1 MKKLIIANWKMN
13 GSLRLLD
20 EIAAATQGQ
29 FFANAEAVVCTPA
42 PYLHALGQHKSF
54 TPKTG
59 AQNCASTANGAHT
72 GEISAAMLAEFG
84 VSYCLIG
91 HSERRQSQSET
102 NAMIGGK
109 LQQLKD
115 HSIIPVLCI
124 GETQAERDNATW
136 CAVLGEQL
144 AILANQNPTPIV
156 IAYEPIWAIGTGRIP
171 TPNDIDEAL
180 AFIRTCVTTMGYPA
194 GYLRILYGG
203 SANAENAA
211 RLLSLP
217 SVDGLLVGGASLVPS
232 QFAQIV
238 ANAADTNWRTM
249 RA

>member
-13 GSLRLLD
+13 GSLRLLE
-20 EIAAATQGQ
+20 EIAVATQDQ
-29 FFANAEAVVCTPA
+29 SFVNAEAVVCTPA

-59 AQNCASTANGAHT
+59 AQNFASTANGAHT

-102 NAMIGGK
+102 NAMMRDK
-109 LQQLKD
+109 LKQLQNNN
-115 HSIIPVLCI
+115 IMPVLCI
-124 GETQAERDNATW
+124 GETRAERDDDTW
-136 CAVLGEQL
+136 RAILTEQL
-144 AILANQNPTPIV
+144 AIFADHDPAPLV

-171 TPNDIDEAL
+171 THAEIDETL
-180 AFIRTCVTTMGYPA
+180 AFIRANVTALGYPA
-194 GYLRILYGG
+194 GYVRILYGG

-211 RLLSLP
+211 RLLSLV
-217 SVDGLLVGGASLVPS
+217 SVDGLLVGGASLDPS
-232 QFAQIV
+232 QFAQMV
-238 ANAADTNWRTM
+238 ANAADTNWRAM